1 MIFSGPAGTL
11 PEHEQTQI
19 RDMAAHIGVPAL
31 MLAAIR
37 LAENGRPGR
46 EFGVLSEAADTYES
60 QARICALSIRNN
72 TYRFA
77 VKTKEWPIDKAT
89 GQLSRGFVEFM
100 ALRWAPVGTSND
112 PDRLNVHWPGNVW
125 RAFSESGVL

>member
-1 MIFSGPAGTL
+1 MDKFTGLAASLPVEEQNTIF
-11 PEHEQTQI
+11 HV
-19 RDMAAHIGVPAL
+19 AAQVGVPAL

-46 EFGVLSEAADTYES
+46 EFGVLSEAADTYAA

-72 TYRFA
+72 QYRY
-77 VKTKEWPIDKAT
+77 VLKTTQWPIDSAT

-100 ALRWAPVGTSND
+100 AL
-112 PDRLNVHWPGNVW
+112 
-125 RAFSESGVL
+125 